1 MNSRTCLTP
10 QERAD
15 LAEHLVPVATELA
28 FLVHT
33 ESPDAVQARLDRIDP
48 AHYPALAVVL
58 AAMVDIDKRPEE
70 LLSWV
75 TWTWDDWNHAAA

>member
-1 MNSRTCLTP
+1 
-10 QERAD
+10 
-15 LAEHLVPVATELA
+15 
-28 FLVHT
+28 VHT